1 MIQLLIHPAQSKNA
15 RRTLGLTQAQLAEQ
29 AGASLSYIKRFETGR
44 ESGGPKFQQ
53 KLIDFFSSKKIDLD
67 EMTDEAVSSVAAP
80 PSGYKMVKSAPRQC
94 FFIDDRLP
102 QDVIDSALD
111 RMDAND
117 DRIAALLPMTVK
129 SGFTGLS
136 GDTEDALR
144 ETYQRAAESYL
155 LFRMLQGRNIIAPP
169 ADGAEAQSV
178 GALLAQYQAE
188 DFMSILKT
196 LLGGPADKSSVEHDP
211 IEE

>member
-1 MIQLLIHPAQSKNA
+1 MIQLLIQPAQSKNA

-53 KLIDFFSSKKIDLD
+53 KLIDFFTSQQINLD
-67 EMTDEAVSSVAAP
+67 DMTDEVKPPGTAS
-80 PSGYKMVKSAPRQC
+80 PSGYKMVKNAARQC

-117 DRIAALLPMTVK
+117 DRIVELLPITAK
-129 SGFTGLS
+129 SGLLGLS
-136 GDTEDALR
+136 KDAEDALR

-155 LFRMLQGRNIIAPP
+155 LFRMLQGRNIITPP
-169 ADGAEAQSV
+169 ADNVEAQSV
-178 GALLAQYQAE
+178 GALLSQYQSQ
-188 DFMSILKT
+188 DFLSILKNIS
-196 LLGGPADKSSVEHDP
+196 GEPADKSRQAPET
-211 IEE
+211 IKE